1 MLAAVLTVL
10 MLLRARLFRQRA
22 QVAAPLV
29 GVAVVLVAAMAAVV
43 RNTENDAVLL
53 GVAMPVALALGAVAG
68 AFGVWGG
75 RRPLNPRLSRGLD
88 VLETLLLLAVVPLAL
103 AVWDVYAMLL
113 EIRA

>member
-1 MLAAVLTVL
+1 MSQAAYIV
-10 MLLRARLFRQRA
+10 
-22 QVAAPLV
+22 V
-29 GVAVVLVAAMAAVV
+29 GL
-43 RNTENDAVLL
+43 
-53 GVAMPVALALGAVAG
+53 AVAG

-103 AVWDVYAMLL
+103 AVWDVYTMLL

>member
-53 GVAMPVALALGAVAG
+53 GVAVPVALALGAVAG

-75 RRPLNPRLSRGLD
+75 RRPLNPRLSRALD

-103 AVWDVYAMLL
+103 AVWDVYTMLL